1 MPRAPILRIEK
12 TSLAMPAQ
20 WEGEMATGDAFYVR
34 YRYGFLTIGFGADL
48 DAAIEAARAPG
59 GFEVELGEDG
69 LDGWLEWEE
78 AEDHFGRAWQDYAK
92 LRDRKPS

>member
-1 MPRAPILRIEK
+1 MTHPAITRIEK
-12 TSLAMPAQ
+12 TSMAMPAQ
-20 WEGEMATGDAFYVR
+20 WEGETITGEAFYIR

-48 DAAIEAARAPG
+48 DAAIDAARAPG
-59 GFEVELGEDG
+59 GYEVELGEDG

-78 AEDHFGRAWQDYAK
+78 AVDHFGLAWDDYVK